1 MIKPLFKQ
9 IVKKRRRYYIST
21 IVLFLSFF
29 VLLVIVGFIYPD
41 MIKSCSLKLPV
52 EPKDRVELYF
62 KWKSSDNETHK
73 SIKAQLKES
82 ALKLNGVL
90 AADYVINDL
99 GTIHTIHMYD
109 NYLNNTYFIY
119 CGENFMQVFDL
130 KMEQGKWFADTENL
144 PDRPPVVITRNHANY
159 LGIQT
164 ITPHTILTTVNLIR
178 NKKDSANYQVVGIVE
193 NVGNIRNMRS
203 QSDLAENI
211 FPVFSPGSLYE
222 NNYNYDERLI
232 LKMQDGYDFDL
243 LNTQVLNLMEKLKL
257 GEYVHQHRL
266 TSLNEVLTTQI
277 KAHFRRLNL
286 FYGILLILL
295 TYIFV
300 ALFGNF
306 WKITSKRTVE
316 IGIRR
321 ALGHTRRNVI
331 FYILAESL
339 LLLATVLLPATIVY
353 LNLYKIINIS
363 APLPVYLIS
372 AGILLIVVLLATLL
386 PAVRAGRIHP
396 VQALAEE

>member
-1 MIKPLFKQ
+1 MIKHLYQQ
-9 IVKKRRRYYIST
+9 IIKKRRRYYISA

-52 EPKDRVELYF
+52 EPNNRVELF
-62 KWKSSDNETHK
+62 IRWKSSENETHK

-82 ALKLNGVL
+82 VLKLNGAL

-99 GTIHTIHMYD
+99 GTIHTIHAYD
-109 NYLNNTYFIY
+109 RYSNNTYFIS
-119 CGENFMQVFDL
+119 CGENFTQVFDL
-130 KMEQGKWFADTENL
+130 KMEQGKWFTDTGNL
-144 PDRPPVVITRNHANY
+144 PDRPPVVITRNHADY

-164 ITPHTILTTVNLIR
+164 ITPNSIFTTINLIG
-178 NKKDSANYQVVGIVE
+178 NKKDSASYQVVGIV
-193 NVGNIRNMRS
+193 GNIGNVRNMRS
-203 QSDLAENI
+203 QSELEKNI

-222 NNYNYDERLI
+222 NKYNFDERLI

-243 LNTQVLNLMEKLKL
+243 LNTQILNLMEKLNI
-257 GEYVHQHRL
+257 GEYVCQHRL
-266 TSLNEVLTTQI
+266 TSLNDVLAAQI
-277 KAHFRRLNL
+277 KEHFSKARL

-321 ALGHTRRNVI
+321 ALGHSRGKVV

-339 LLLATVLLPATIVY
+339 LLLATVMLPATIVY
-353 LNLYKIINIS
+353 LNLYKIINIA

-372 AGILLIVVLLATLL
+372 AGILLFIVLLATLV
-386 PAVRAGRIHP
+386 PAIRAGRIHP
-396 VQALAEE
+396 VEALAEE